1 MNLSFLIFF
10 FATSISTA
18 QVDELVTIKLYE
30 RRRALE
36 RCLISNLQSL
46 RGVTFAVPGDEV
58 VQDDSCVNTP
68 NFDVLFYVLSFLNP
82 SELLTTR
89 LVNRKYCKLSD
100 YVNYYKICGYN
111 PKFVLKENW
120 MNYALSKFLFL
131 YFEKGR
137 IVTDD
142 LFYAVNEVLFESST
156 QFESGKYPAS
166 LNFLSFIYEYEHGA
180 GSSLPPFQSDL
191 FLEIIAKLP
200 EEDLPKAKS
209 ILEWGC
215 RVLIA
220 ASNVNTEE
228 NLLSMSQ
235 NFTDETIEFIA
246 TKPDYEAIKAHF
258 NFDPNLPLENSR
270 LSLLPVFF
278 RVAVLDLILPFCDN
292 VERFHEAIELSAFS
306 TVFPQNL
313 LNQLN
318 EKYPFLSDEVLNRS
332 IEIYTAGQRALLQ
345 KYPRNDIVGLEY
357 LLTRNTSNPFILQEL
372 LAMNPD
378 IPQLMSAFLPCNS
391 LTLTETDM
399 ISQMKEFGLFVGIQ
413 DGLRQKIES
422 VISVEIRLEMNSN
435 YFDFLISIIYNQV

>member
-120 MNYALSKFLFL
+120 MNYALSKFFFL

-156 QFESGKYPAS
+156 QFESGKY
-166 LNFLSFIYEYEHGA
+166 

-215 RVLIA
+215 RVLISS
-220 ASNVNTEE
+220 SNVNAEE

-235 NFTDETIEFIA
+235 NFTDETIF
-246 TKPDYEAIKAHF
+246 
-258 NFDPNLPLENSR
+258 
-270 LSLLPVFF
+270 LL
-278 RVAVLDLILPFCDN
+278 
-292 VERFHEAIELSAFS
+292 
-306 TVFPQNL
+306 
-313 LNQLN
+313 
-318 EKYPFLSDEVLNRS
+318 
-332 IEIYTAGQRALLQ
+332 
-345 KYPRNDIVGLEY
+345 
-357 LLTRNTSNPFILQEL
+357 
-372 LAMNPD
+372 
-378 IPQLMSAFLPCNS
+378 LM
-391 LTLTETDM
+391 
-399 ISQMKEFGLFVGIQ
+399 QH
-413 DGLRQKIES
+413 
-422 VISVEIRLEMNSN
+422 
-435 YFDFLISIIYNQV
+435 